1 MPSLKHQHKDIPSMP
16 NKSKRS
22 AFTLI
27 EVLIVV
33 VIMAVL
39 AATIIPQFASSTED
53 AKASAVK
60 FNLHTLRQQIE
71 MYKLQHSATVPALT
85 AGTLPGMVYATD
97 VTGANN
103 GTTTSDATH
112 PFGPYVQGGA
122 LPPNPYDGKNT
133 VSQTAVFPPT
143 ATTAAGGW
151 LYEPTSGQIAANTAG
166 HLTD

>member
-1 MPSLKHQHKDIPSMP
+1 MPK
-16 NKSKRS
+16 KSKRGG
-22 AFTLI
+22 FTLI

-39 AATIIPQFASSTED
+39 AATIIPQFASSTDD
-53 AKASAVK
+53 AKSSAVK
-60 FNLHTLRQQIE
+60 FNLHTVRQQIE
-71 MYKLQHSATVPALT
+71 MYKLQHNGAVPTLT
-85 AGTLPGMVYATD
+85 GSNLPGMIFATD

-112 PFGPYVQGGA
+112 PFGPYVQGGS
-122 LPPNPYDGKNT
+122 LPPNPYDGKIT
-133 VSQTAVFPPT
+133 VSQISVFPPT

>member
-1 MPSLKHQHKDIPSMP
+1 MQ
-16 NKSKRS
+16 NKTKRS
-22 AFTLI
+22 GFTLI

-39 AATIIPQFASSTED
+39 AATIIPQFASSTDD
-53 AKASAVK
+53 AKSSAVK
-60 FNLHTLRQQIE
+60 FNLHTLRTQIE
-71 MYKLQHSATVPALT
+71 MYKLQHNAAVPVLT
-85 AGTLPGMVYATD
+85 GTTLPGLTFASD

-103 GTTTSDATH
+103 GVSTSDATH

-133 VSQTAVFPPT
+133 VSQISAFPPT

-151 LYEPTSGQIAANTAG
+151 LYEPVSGQIAANTAG

>member
-1 MPSLKHQHKDIPSMP
+1 MRNPT
-16 NKSKRS
+16 NRS

-39 AATIIPQFASSTED
+39 AATIIPQFASSTDD

-71 MYKLQHSATVPALT
+71 MYKLQHNGTVPAIN
-85 AGTLPGMVYATD
+85 AGTLPGMIYASD
-97 VTGANN
+97 ASGANN
-103 GTTTSDATH
+103 GTSTSDATH

-151 LYEPTSGQIAANTAG
+151 LYEPTSGQIAPNTAG